1 MNSKTRGLG
10 KGLDALFNQ
19 SSESTT
25 DQSADEEYLQ
35 IPIDQI
41 EPNPM
46 QPRKNINDSDL
57 EDLTRSIQDQG
68 LLQPIL
74 VRKNQDQLI
83 NYQIIAG
90 ERRWRACKKCSHQTI
105 PALVADLS
113 DTDTLIFGLIENLQ
127 REDLN
132 PVEEAEALYHLYGQC
147 HLSQE
152 DISHKIG
159 RSRSSIANSLRLLQ
173 LDQDTKEALRNGFIG
188 SGQARTILGI
198 EDTDARLKILQILL
212 SRSMTVRELEKI
224 VSYWKQYGKL
234 PGNIDSTKTQDKK
247 QETTEFEPMKNRL
260 KEKIATHYQANVQI
274 RGEKQKGRI
283 SFVYNS
289 ESELYNILQQ
299 LGIDD
304 PTVSRET

>member
-19 SSESTT
+19 SSEYTT

-90 ERRWRACKKCSHQTI
+90 ERRWRACKKCSYQKI
-105 PALVADLS
+105 PALVTDLS

-198 EDTDARLKILQILL
+198 EDTDARLKILEILL

-234 PGNIDSTKTQDKK
+234 PGSINSTKTQANK